1 MNPGPPPVVPEVV
14 ARLRSDRRAL
24 ARALS
29 LIAGDAGTAAEAGA
43 LLQAVA
49 PYTGGARTVGITG
62 PPGSGKSTLVAAL
75 TGLWRQAGQR
85 VGIVAVDPSS
95 PFSGGAILGDRIRML
110 DLHPDPG
117 VFMRSLATRGALGG
131 LAAAAYGAVRI
142 FDAAGMHN
150 ILIETVGVGQDE
162 VDIAQLAD
170 ITVVVLVPG
179 MGDAVQALKAGL
191 LEIADVFVINKAE
204 SGADRLQQD
213 LRAALMLAAADPD
226 AWRPPIVQTVATAG
240 TGLLALAAAL
250 DQRWGWVAD
259 HGGWAAQRAR
269 QWERRL
275 PQLARERLAARL
287 LPAVLTPAR
296 LHALAAAI
304 AAGADAHAAL
314 DDVID
319 EMIVGAAGAQTLGGR
334 GPARGGEPPALLDR
348 SGDGA

>member
-1 MNPGPPPVVPEVV
+1 LPPVVPEVV
-14 ARLRSDRRAL
+14 VRLRRDRRAL

-29 LIAGDAGTAAEAGA
+29 RVAGDAGTAAEADA

-49 PYTGGARTVGITG
+49 PFTGRARTVGITG

-75 TGLWRQAGQR
+75 TEIWRQASTGR
-85 VGIVAVDPSS
+85 DGGVGIVAVDPSS

-110 DLHPDPG
+110 GHHADAG

-142 FDAAGMHN
+142 LDAAGMRN

-191 LEIADVFVINKAE
+191 LEIADIFVINKAE
-204 SGADRLQQD
+204 IGADRLQQD
-213 LRAALMLAAADPD
+213 LRAALTLVAPHPG
-226 AWRPPIVQTVATAG
+226 AWRPPIVQTVATTGAG
-240 TGLLALAAAL
+240 VAALDAAL
-250 DQRWGWVAD
+250 DQRWAWVAG
-259 HGGWAAQRAR
+259 HGGWAAHRAR

-275 PQLARERLAARL
+275 PHLTRERLAARL

-296 LHALAAAI
+296 LHALATAI
-304 AAGADAHAAL
+304 AGGADAQAAL
-314 DDVID
+314 NDVID
-319 EMIVGAAGAQTLGGR
+319 EVIAGIATGGAAPAA
-334 GPARGGEPPALLDR
+334 GPAPGG
-348 SGDGA
+348 SG